1 MNFVSLWK
9 IFKYY
14 GINRVINI
22 TYNNKKGIDKSME
35 EKMLLKKMQQV
46 VKQAFMMLTR
56 ISYIIIGK
64 VYNKIKKNFKFVK
77 GILRN
82 GQ

>member
-1 MNFVSLWK
+1 MNWYVEREMK
-9 IFKYY
+9 IK
-14 GINRVINI
+14 R
-22 TYNNKKGIDKSME
+22 
-35 EKMLLKKMQQV
+35 KMLLKKMQQV

>member
-1 MNFVSLWK
+1 MNQYVEQVMK
-9 IFKYY
+9 IK
-14 GINRVINI
+14 R
-22 TYNNKKGIDKSME
+22 
-35 EKMLLKKMQQV
+35 KMLLKKMQQV
-46 VKQAFMMLTR
+46 VKQVFMMLTR
-56 ISYIIIGK
+56 IYYIIIGK